1 MGSSS
6 KKMYRLNCLVEKNA
20 VSFCG
25 MEKNIIFGR
34 TVSIIHQNLSLLIRS
49 RLFKRWIVLSTG

>member
-1 MGSSS
+1 MGSSN

-20 VSFCG
+20 VSFCE
-25 MEKNIIFGR
+25 MEKNITFGR
-34 TVSIIHQNLSLLIRS
+34 TVSIIQNLSLLIRS